1 MAGGGSRRRAGLV
14 AGAGVVA
21 LVLAACSS
29 SSSTS
34 SSRGASGSSS
44 PKLSGT
50 LVVFAATSLTDA
62 FDKIGTQFHQA
73 NPGVTVKFNYNGSSS
88 LATSI
93 NQGAPADVFAS
104 AAPANMKTVTDAS
117 NAARSRRRS
126 SPATRAR
133 SWSRRATPTTSR
145 PSAELANPAVKVVV
159 CAPEVPCGAV
169 ATAIFKN
176 ADVTVKP
183 VSEETNVGGVVTK
196 VTLGEADA
204 GIVYVTDAK
213 ANGGKATGRA
223 HPGEPER
230 RPPST
235 RSRRSRARRTPPR
248 RRRSSATCSAPT
260 ASRSSHSFGFLPP
273 GERRGRRSQ
282 AAVQPAAGRAW
293 PRWPRCSSCSR

>member
-1 MAGGGSRRRAGLV
+1 MRKKRPERPRSGASRAAGGGQTGGRRRAGLLAV

-21 LVLAACSS
+21 VVLAACSS
-29 SSSTS
+29 SGTTS
-34 SSRGASGSSS
+34 SAPAGGSGSSAA
-44 PKLSGT
+44 KLSGT

-62 FDKIGTQFHQA
+62 FDQIGAQFHQA

-104 AAPANMKTVTDAS
+104 AAPSNMKTVTDAG
-117 NAARSRRRS
+117 NAADA
-126 SPATRAR
+126 PKTFAANQGEIMVGKGN
-133 SWSRRATPTTSR
+133 PDHITSV
-145 PSAELANPAVKVVV
+145 SQLANPAVKVVV

-204 GIVYVTDAK
+204 GIVYVTDVK
-213 ANGGKATGRA
+213 ANEGKATGVPIPA
-223 HPGEPER
+223 AENDTTEYPIAEVKGAPN
-230 RPPST
+230 
-235 RSRRSRARRTPPR
+235 A
-248 RRRSSATCSAPT
+248 SAAVAFINYVLGPDGQKVL
-260 ASRSSHSFGFLPP
+260 ASFGFMPP
-273 GERRGRRSQ
+273 GS
-282 AAVQPAAGRAW
+282 
-293 PRWPRCSSCSR
+293 